1 MTVPDSIRKVVVT
14 QRIDFI
20 ESRREFRDAVDQKL
34 LQWLIQA
41 DVLPIPLP
49 NALAVV
55 HPSAGNI
62 GGFTSSDLTDAS
74 LLK

>member
-34 LQWLIQA
+34 LQWL
-41 DVLPIPLP
+41 VM
-49 NALAVV
+49 
-55 HPSAGNI
+55 
-62 GGFTSSDLTDAS
+62 
-74 LLK
+74 